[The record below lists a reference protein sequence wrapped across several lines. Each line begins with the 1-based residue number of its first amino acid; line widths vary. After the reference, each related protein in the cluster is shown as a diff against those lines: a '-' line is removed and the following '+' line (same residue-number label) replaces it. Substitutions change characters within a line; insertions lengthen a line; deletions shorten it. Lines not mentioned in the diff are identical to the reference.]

1 MKALL
6 TQLDQIKHLPNVLVL
21 ATSNV
26 VDAID
31 DAFVDRADI
40 VRYIGPP
47 STAGRYQ
54 ILQTCVSEMIAKKLV
69 LMFVYL
75 PFVHSFFPFTVLM
88 FPMASLGC
96 SFGLLVW
103 AARLGCSFG
112 LLVRA
117 ARLGW
122 CVKSECSTATTV
134 RTWCIG
140 ASRHHPYKRATTWL
154 TDDATPYA
162 QHTYKAPREHHLL
175 LQDLG
180 DGPFFH
186 ERVVQRQHVPVRDRT
201 CGPRCLRPT
210 VA

>member
-75 PFVHSFFPFTVLM
+75 PFVLLMFVYLPFVHSLFPFTVLM
-88 FPMASLGC
+88 FPMAS
-96 SFGLLVW
+96 S
-103 AARLGCSFG
+103 GCSFG

-117 ARLGW
+117 ARETHAH
-122 CVKSECSTATTV
+122 VCS
-134 RTWCIG
+134 R
-140 ASRHHPYKRATTWL
+140 
-154 TDDATPYA
+154 
-162 QHTYKAPREHHLL
+162 LL
-175 LQDLG
+175 S
-180 DGPFFH
+180 
-186 ERVVQRQHVPVRDRT
+186 T
-201 CGPRCLRPT
+201 
-210 VA
+210 